1 MAPSA
6 ADDPRQL
13 SRRAVIGAALSVL
26 VTPALVG
33 AQSPARIPRIGVL
46 RTPAST
52 APDPAAEGF
61 RQGLRDLGYVDGQNI
76 HLEFRWAEGRPE
88 RIPALAAAL
97 VQTNPDV
104 LVTGGEQAILALKR
118 ATSTIPI
125 VMGAS
130 NDPVGAR
137 LIESLA
143 RPGTNV
149 TGMTVVAP
157 EVSRKRLQLLKE
169 VVPRAIRIAVLAD
182 PSYPATALDLAEMR
196 HAAQALGLRLDIVD
210 VRTPAE
216 IEPAIIAARDRADA
230 LLPVGDPFLT
240 AHRARIAE
248 LAGKYRIPA
257 IYYWKEF
264 VEAGG
269 LMAYGPNLR
278 ESYRRAA
285 TFVDKIL
292 KGARPSDLPV
302 ERPTT
307 FELTINLKTA
317 KAQGIAIPQAVLVR
331 ADRIIE

>member
-1 MAPSA
+1 M
-6 ADDPRQL
+6 
-13 SRRAVIGAALSVL
+13 
-26 VTPALVG
+26 
-33 AQSPARIPRIGVL
+33 L

>member
-1 MAPSA
+1 MEASA
-6 ADDPRQL
+6 ATLRGRL
-13 SRRAVIGAALSVL
+13 SRRALVGGALTML
-26 VTPALVG
+26 VAPALAF
-33 AQSPARIPRIGVL
+33 AQSPVRVARIGVL
-46 RTPAST
+46 RTSRAASS
-52 APDPAAEGF
+52 DPATNGF
-61 RQGLRDLGYVDGQNI
+61 RQGLRDLGYVEGQNL
-76 HLEFRWAEGRPE
+76 HLEFRWADGRPE
-88 RIPALAAAL
+88 RIPVLAAEL
-97 VQTNPDV
+97 VQANPDV

-130 NDPVGAR
+130 NDPVGAG
-137 LIESLA
+137 LVDSLA
-143 RPGTNV
+143 RPGANV

-169 VVPRAIRIAVLAD
+169 VLPRATRIAVLAD
-182 PSYPATALDLAEMR
+182 PSYPATALDLAETR
-196 HAAQALGLRLDIVD
+196 KAAQALGLRLETVEA
-210 VRTPAE
+210 RTPAD
-216 IEPAIIAARDRADA
+216 IEPAIVAARDRADA

-240 AHRARIAE
+240 SHRARIAE
-248 LAGKYRIPA
+248 LAAKHRIPA
-257 IYYWKEF
+257 IYYWREF
-264 VEAGG
+264 VDAGG

-317 KAQGIAIPQAVLVR
+317 KAQGITIPQAVLVR
-331 ADRIIE
+331 ADHIIE

>member
-1 MAPSA
+1 M
-6 ADDPRQL
+6 
-13 SRRAVIGAALSVL
+13 
-26 VTPALVG
+26 
-33 AQSPARIPRIGVL
+33 L

-230 LLPVGDPFLT
+230 LLQVGDPFLT

>member
-1 MAPSA
+1 MAASA
-6 ADDPRQL
+6 ATHRERL
-13 SRRAVIGAALSVL
+13 SRRAILGGALSIL
-26 VTPALVG
+26 VAPVRAFG
-33 AQSPARIPRIGVL
+33 QSPPKVARVGVL
-46 RTPAST
+46 RTPPA
-52 APDPAAEGF
+52 APSDPATDGF
-61 RQGLRDLGYVDGQNI
+61 RQGLRELGYVEGQNI
-76 HLEFRWAEGRPE
+76 HLEFRWADGRPE
-88 RIPALAAAL
+88 RIPALAAEL
-97 VQTNPDV
+97 VQANPDV

-137 LIESLA
+137 LVDSLA

-169 VVPRAIRIAVLAD
+169 VLPRATRIAVLAD
-182 PSYPATALDLAEMR
+182 PSYPATTLDLAETR
-196 HAAQALGLRLDIVD
+196 RAAQTLGLRLETVD

-216 IEPAIIAARDRADA
+216 IEPAIVAARDRADA

-240 AHRARIAE
+240 SHRARIAE
-248 LAGKYRIPA
+248 LAAKYRIPA
-257 IYYWKEF
+257 IYYWREF

-278 ESYRRAA
+278 DSYRRAA

-317 KAQGIAIPQAVLVR
+317 KAQGLTIPPAVLVR
-331 ADRIIE
+331 ADHIIE